1 MRIYTYENINDKKMG
16 FALIPHV
23 GNQQRQYNGGNQH
36 FGNQCPQLYQKKA
49 YSGYFMVS

>member
-16 FALIPHV
+16 FALIH
-23 GNQQRQYNGGNQH
+23 NQHRQYNGDNQN